1 MKGVVLMKDT
11 GVVRKIDPL
20 GRLVIPIEVRRE
32 LGLNENE
39 PVEMYVENKRVI
51 IEKYNPS
58 CLICGETENV
68 KKINEKSICDSCIN
82 KIKEL

>member
-58 CLICGETENV
+58 CLICGATENV

-82 KIKEL
+82 RIKEL

>member
-1 MKGVVLMKDT
+1 MKDT

-58 CLICGETENV
+58 CLICGATENV

-82 KIKEL
+82 RIKEL